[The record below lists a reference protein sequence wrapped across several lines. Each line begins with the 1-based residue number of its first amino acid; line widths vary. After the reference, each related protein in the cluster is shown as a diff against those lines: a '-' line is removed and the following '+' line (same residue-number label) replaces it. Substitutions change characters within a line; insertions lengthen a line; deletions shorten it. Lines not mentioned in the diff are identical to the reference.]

1 MQVNSQ
7 SSGSQMDS
15 VERMPGLKYRDSLEE
30 DSYGNKSISKQSLKN
45 TQNSS
50 STLNQNE
57 IVSGGD
63 SRFYKYEYEIY
74 QRKNQ
79 QQMQQEH
86 QFNHPNQGLQQF
98 DQQQHLEQFL
108 QNCLGQNQQNIH
120 QFNQI
125 DPRRRLFVQNQQNQ
139 NIQNYVRHQMGENKE
154 DVGEEQEQNQLDSAE
169 QQHENFDQNKD
180 YQEQEDEEEQEDQY
194 YDQDHTQN
202 DQNENQEHYDQKYNQ
217 NYHQNEVD
225 YEKEYEMDDLDE
237 NGNNTLGRNVLNQY
251 LQRESNKLMASKQNQ
266 QEEQFYDEENIQE
279 DEQNQYIESLVT
291 EKQDGD
297 EDGHDIIEKQQKELE
312 DKKQQHQQQQSEMHQ
327 EQQVLLYKDSLS
339 NNQSKNQT
347 PTNSQRSENYNSL
360 KQEKQN
366 EQKQSKNLDM
376 QYQLPVQMSQQLFS
390 TSIKKQQSNIIL
402 QQKQDESQKIKETYQ
417 SNQSQASS
425 KQAQNQIVI
434 ERIKQSPQNDNQS
447 NSYRDSEN
455 VYNSQAN
462 SMISNQ
468 ERQYSNNQIQYSDS
482 LNSKESFRSS
492 QNENQ
497 NSIRYSHHSQQQQ
510 QQQQLQE
517 QIQPLDEVQEQNKDN
532 FIKENHQAKQQVY
545 QIYNA
550 QNQIQNKS
558 KELQNNQQI
567 TPIQSMSKRDDHVS
581 NETFQVRNPSNL
593 DENYTYRSKESLDLT
608 KRSTLSNASATQVAQ
623 KQLYMLNLLEQK
635 EQLNSE
641 RYNMLVQD
649 EEIIEQEDM
658 ASSHRTD
665 VRVNS
670 EDYRQLK
677 QLIMSKNPSSSHYQ
691 QNEKSNLKLEDNLQF
706 NKQLSTQSQQTPENR
721 QKQLS
726 SITGNNTKEL
736 FEYSNS
742 SNKNNQTNN
751 LFDSQP
757 RGAKDCYDSTIK
769 NRLKVDLFKKLT
781 DPTMVGIQQNQSLQQ
796 DNNEIKNNQ
805 HYASDNFEKNYILNG
820 QQINQQGNQQYDQLN
835 QKSLSYVSQ
844 QQQPLNTQKE
854 INKYDFTKKEK
865 DEDIFKTA
873 KEWKQN
879 TNEQNKYFYS
889 EISPIDKGPR
899 YKPQYLTINN
909 YNNNNNSDYEEILK
923 RQQQGSPIINNDNN
937 TNQITFQNNFNFQ
950 SISNYKECLDDDQSH
965 RTPTNQ
971 NKNHINKQKYND
983 EYSYQNQDRNQNN
996 YQDNCQIQKTQDL
1009 PSQKNEYRYNFIER
1023 KQKLQNEQELG
1034 QTIENDQT
1042 KSEQNYNENSGE
1054 LSYKT
1059 PQLEPVSQ
1067 AILNRYLRRQ
1077 QGNENDQFELN
1088 NILNEKQ
1095 NQGQDQIHQMDHHT
1109 YNEYNIAKY
1118 QRKIAN
1124 YKPDFIEKLQ
1134 EYQQMSDKKKRDY
1147 EELEIEEQN
1156 ILQNYIKQKS
1166 PVLRQPKENTYMPS
1180 NALMKGINLRKINQ
1194 QMKNQVKKSLS
1205 NNNKQ
1210 MKKSHDFSN
1219 ANTSMRQVQNNSNY
1233 SMYSP
1238 QKNYLN
1244 SNSQRNDAKIRNEMI
1259 MNNLNYSPS
1268 SEIDNLNSSSN
1279 EKPNANSSYRQI
1291 KSQIN
1296 KNNKQ
1301 TYHDNNNV
1309 KKNLSPNKYE
1319 QTSNDACNQCHTCQ
1333 QHLPNSMSFQNSNS
1347 QQSKYKIAH
1356 PAQPTFFN
1364 FNQDQYQHNQ
1374 LVNLQM
1380 SDVTSPIS
1388 QIKSI
1393 TKSPIKLDSLGNS
1406 PIKFGSHLNS
1416 PFDKSTE
1423 NYAKSK
1429 GFIYDPYKFN
1439 GYDYRNIPKKHSGH
1453 NKSQSMNL
1461 NVTSKSDV
1469 HQFNLE
1475 EIEKQCVQHI
1485 QNQEYEL
1492 AQSLLTQ
1499 IESYIYQTFELNH
1512 PQRIYINYLNAR
1524 VQQGLQQSNTAV
1536 KYCERGLKEILRE
1549 ELFNDSYLFKY
1560 SFTLRQL
1567 AQCECKKIKQFQQQ
1581 KYYLTQMEE
1590 QLNICEKEFS
1600 NLNIEIARIYS
1611 DLNNKFGLH
1620 IYRELA
1626 KVCQE
1631 LKEYQNACKYIKIIQ
1646 SKMNSIDIDLSMS
1659 LIDMLIL
1666 SQLKNEAIEE
1676 SKKIIK
1682 FLRTVETN
1690 SVTVKEELLLQCI
1703 DNLAN
1708 LYFEKQEYDQSSDWF
1723 EQSLQIK
1730 THLFGQYHQITGVG
1744 YFLCGKS
1751 HHKQNNSVKAIQRLG
1766 TCISILDKHLS
1777 LFNLYSANSY
1787 LTIAEIAKKDQK
1799 IDEAIKNY
1807 KLAFERFSGIFGS
1820 DHFNCLCIL
1829 LNIIYLTCNFTQS
1842 TTQVQVVFSDIVKN
1856 TENKLSLDSV
1866 QVLNEMSNILRQH
1879 NFIQQSLEGYLI
1891 ASNILKQLKINNGTK
1906 QVDDQQI
1913 QQNLFLVY
1921 MNLASTYS
1929 ILQQHEKSIMAY
1941 FDALSISQ
1949 TLHQS
1954 QEYEFKIHNFLAQS
1968 FKAINKY
1975 FEAQKHY
1982 QEALNIISTKEGFA
1996 NEKEELRQLIRQCK
2010 KK

>member
-1 MQVNSQ
+1 
-7 SSGSQMDS
+7 
-15 VERMPGLKYRDSLEE
+15 
-30 DSYGNKSISKQSLKN
+30 
-45 TQNSS
+45 
-50 STLNQNE
+50 
-57 IVSGGD
+57 
-63 SRFYKYEYEIY
+63 
-74 QRKNQ
+74 
-79 QQMQQEH
+79 
-86 QFNHPNQGLQQF
+86 
-98 DQQQHLEQFL
+98 
-108 QNCLGQNQQNIH
+108 
-120 QFNQI
+120 
-125 DPRRRLFVQNQQNQ
+125 
-139 NIQNYVRHQMGENKE
+139 MGENEE
-154 DVGEEQEQNQLDSAE
+154 DEEEEQEQNQMDLAE
-169 QQHENFDQNKD
+169 QQQEYFDQNKENE
-180 YQEQEDEEEQEDQY
+180 EQEDEEEQEDQY

-202 DQNENQEHYDQKYNQ
+202 DQNENQEHYNQKYNS
-217 NYHQNEVD
+217 NYHHNEGE
-225 YEKEYEMDDLDE
+225 YQKEQEIYSLEE

-251 LQRESNKLMASKQNQ
+251 LQQESNKLMISKQNQ

-291 EKQDGD
+291 EKQEGGD
-297 EDGHDIIEKQQKELE
+297 EEEVEHQILQKQQKEFE
-312 DKKQQHQQQQSEMHQ
+312 DKKQYQQQQSEIHQ
-327 EQQVLLYKDSLS
+327 EQQVLLYRDSLS
-339 NNQSKNQT
+339 GNQSKSQT
-347 PTNSQRSENYNSL
+347 PTNLQRSENYNSL
-360 KQEKQN
+360 KQEKVN
-366 EQKQSKNLDM
+366 EQKQIKNLDM

-390 TSIKKQQSNIIL
+390 TSLQRQQSNQLL
-402 QQKQDESQKIKETYQ
+402 QQKQEENQKIKDTYQ

-425 KQAQNQIVI
+425 KQFQNQIAI
-434 ERIKQSPQNDNQS
+434 EKIKQVPLYDNQQ
-447 NSYRDSEN
+447 NSYRDSDN
-455 VYNSQAN
+455 AYNSQAN

-468 ERQYSNNQIQYSDS
+468 ERQSQNNQIQYSDS
-482 LNSKESFRSS
+482 LNSKDSFRSS

-510 QQQQLQE
+510 QQQHLQE
-517 QIQPLDEVQEQNKDN
+517 QIQPLDEVQEQKQDN
-532 FIKENHQAKQQVY
+532 FIKENYQTKQQAY
-545 QIYNA
+545 QAYNS
-550 QNQIQNKS
+550 QNQNQNQNK
-558 KELQNNQQI
+558 EQQNFQQV
-567 TPIQSMSKRDDHVS
+567 TPKQSVSKREDHVS
-581 NETFQVRNPSNL
+581 NETFQVRNQSNI

-649 EEIIEQEDM
+649 EEVIEQDM
-658 ASSHRTD
+658 PSSHRTD
-665 VRVNS
+665 IRVNS

-677 QLIMSKNPSSSHYQ
+677 QLIMSKNPSSQQYQ
-691 QNEKSNLKLEDNLQF
+691 YNEKISLKLEDNQQF

-757 RGAKDCYDSTIK
+757 RGGKDFYDSTTK

-781 DPTMVGIQQNQSLQQ
+781 DPTMVGNQQNQLLQQ
-796 DNNEIKNNQ
+796 NNNNIKNNQ
-805 HYASDNFEKNYILNG
+805 HYPQDNFENTYSLNML
-820 QQINQQGNQQYDQLN
+820 QNNKQGNQEADQLY
-835 QKSLSYVSQ
+835 QKSLSYHQ
-844 QQQPLNTQKE
+844 QQQPVNMQKE

-865 DEDIFKTA
+865 EEDIFKTA

-899 YKPQYLTINN
+899 YKPKYFTI
-909 YNNNNNSDYEEILK
+909 NNNNNDYEEFLK
-923 RQQQGSPIINNDNN
+923 RQQQESPLINNDNS

-950 SISNYKECLDDDQSH
+950 STSNQKELPDDNQSH

-971 NKNHINKQKYND
+971 NKNYINKQQFNDYNSYKY
-983 EYSYQNQDRNQNN
+983 QDRNLNN
-996 YQDNCQIQKTQDL
+996 DQDGSLTEKMHDL
-1009 PSQKNEYRYNFIER
+1009 PAQKNEYKYNFIER
-1023 KQKLQNEQELG
+1023 KQKLQNEHHLG
-1034 QTIENDQT
+1034 EIEDDQT
-1042 KSEQNYNENSGE
+1042 KSEQNHNENSGE

-1067 AILNRYLRRQ
+1067 AILNRYMRRQ
-1077 QGNENDQFELN
+1077 QGNENEQYELN
-1088 NILNEKQ
+1088 NILDENKNE
-1095 NQGQDQIHQMDHHT
+1095 GQDQIHQMDHLT

-1118 QRKIAN
+1118 QRKMAN

-1134 EYQQMSDKKKRDY
+1134 EYQQMSDKKKREY

-1156 ILQNYIKQKS
+1156 ILQNYVKQKS
-1166 PVLRQPKENTYMPS
+1166 PVLRQPKENIYMPS

-1194 QMKNQVKKSLS
+1194 QMKNQVKKSLNS
-1205 NNNKQ
+1205 NNKQ
-1210 MKKSHDFSN
+1210 LKRSHDFSN
-1219 ANTSMRQVQNNSNY
+1219 TNTSMRQIQNNSNY
-1233 SMYSP
+1233 SLYSP

-1244 SNSQRNDAKIRNEMI
+1244 SNSYRNDAKIRNEMI

-1279 EKPNANSSYRQI
+1279 EKPNVNSSYRLI

-1301 TYHDNNNV
+1301 SYNDDNA
-1309 KKNLSPNKYE
+1309 KKNISPNKQE
-1319 QTSNDACNQCHTCQ
+1319 QIYNDECNQCHTCK
-1333 QHLPNSMSFQNSNS
+1333 QHLPNSMSFQNSNNKD
-1347 QQSKYKIAH
+1347 SKKKIAH
-1356 PAQPTFFN
+1356 TAQPTFFN
-1364 FNQDQYQHNQ
+1364 FQTNNQDQQNQ

-1388 QIKSI
+1388 QIKSN

-1429 GFIYDPYKFN
+1429 GFVYDPQKFN
-1439 GYDYRNIPKKHSGH
+1439 GYDYRNIPKKYSGH
-1453 NKSQSMNL
+1453 SKSQSVNL
-1461 NVTSKSDV
+1461 NATSTSDV

-1475 EIEKQCVQHI
+1475 EVEKQCIQHI
-1485 QNQEYEL
+1485 QNQQFDT

-1499 IESYIYQTFELNH
+1499 IESYIYQTFQLNH
-1512 PQRIYINYLNAR
+1512 PQRMQIAAFIFYFFQTNFYDQNLNKRYINYLNAR

-1590 QLNICEKEFS
+1590 QLNYCEKEFS

-1611 DLNNKFGLH
+1611 DLNNKFGFH

-1631 LKEYQNACKYIKIIQ
+1631 LKEYQNASRYIKIIQ
-1646 SKMNSIDIDLSMS
+1646 SKINCIDIELSMS
-1659 LIDMLIL
+1659 LIEMLIH
-1666 SQLKNEAIEE
+1666 SQQKNEAIEE

-1690 SVTVKEELLLQCI
+1690 SVTVKEDLLLQCI

-1751 HHKQNNSVKAIQRLG
+1751 HHKQNNSVKAIQRLS

-1807 KLAFERFSGIFGS
+1807 KFALERFSGIFGS

-1829 LNIIYLTCNFTQS
+1829 LNLIYLTCNFTQS

-1866 QVLNEMSNILRQH
+1866 QVLNEMSNILRQN

-1891 ASNILKQLKINNGTK
+1891 ASNILKQLKINKGTK
-1906 QVDDQQI
+1906 QVDDQLI
-1913 QQNLFLVY
+1913 EQNLFLVF
-1921 MNLASTYS
+1921 MNLASTYQ
-1929 ILQQHEKSIMAY
+1929 ILNQHEKAIMAY

-1954 QEYEFKIHNFLAQS
+1954 QEYLFKIHNFLAQS

-1996 NEKEELRQLIRQCK
+1996 NEKEELRQLIKQCK

>member
-30 DSYGNKSISKQSLKN
+30 DSYGNKSISKQSFKN

-63 SRFYKYEYEIY
+63 QRLYQYEYEIY
-74 QRKNQ
+74 QRQNQ
-79 QQMQQEH
+79 QQAQQDH
-86 QFNHPNQGLQQF
+86 QFNHPNQGLSQLEQQH
-98 DQQQHLEQFL
+98 QHLEQYL

-120 QFNQI
+120 HFNQI
-125 DPRRRLFVQNQQNQ
+125 DPRRRLFVQNYQNQ
-139 NIQNYVRHQMGENKE
+139 NMQNLIGYQMGENEE
-154 DVGEEQEQNQLDSAE
+154 DEDEEEEQEYNQQDSAE
-169 QQHENFDQNKD
+169 QQQGDFDQNKKI
-180 YQEQEDEEEQEDQY
+180 QEQEDEEGQEVQY
-194 YDQDHTQN
+194 YEQDHTQN
-202 DQNENQEHYDQKYNQ
+202 NQNENQEHYNQKYNS
-217 NYHQNEVD
+217 NYHPNERD
-225 YEKEYEMDDLDE
+225 DEKEYEIDNLDE
-237 NGNNTLGRNVLNQY
+237 NGNNILGRNVLNQY
-251 LQRESNKLMASKQNQ
+251 LQRESNKLMTGKQNQ

-297 EDGHDIIEKQQKELE
+297 ENETENQIFQKQQKELD
-312 DKKQQHQQQQSEMHQ
+312 DKKQYQQQQNEMHQ
-327 EQQVLLYKDSLS
+327 EQNVLLYRDSLS

-390 TSIKKQQSNIIL
+390 TSLQRQQSNHLL
-402 QQKQDESQKIKETYQ
+402 QQKQDEIQKIKETFQ

-425 KQAQNQIVI
+425 KQVQNQFAI
-434 ERIKQSPQNDNQS
+434 EKIKQSPQYDNQS

-455 VYNSQAN
+455 MYNSQAN

-468 ERQYSNNQIQYSDS
+468 ERQTQNNQIQYTDS
-482 LNSKESFRSS
+482 LNSKDSFRSS
-492 QNENQ
+492 QNQNE

-510 QQQQLQE
+510 QQQQLKE
-517 QIQPLDEVQEQNKDN
+517 QLQPLDELKEQKQDN
-532 FIKENHQAKQQVY
+532 TIKENYQVKQQVY
-545 QIYNA
+545 QAYNSQNSS
-550 QNQIQNKS
+550 QNQNKEQQNY
-558 KELQNNQQI
+558 QQI
-567 TPIQSMSKRDDHVS
+567 TPKQSVSKREDHVS
-581 NETFQVRNPSNL
+581 NETFQVRNQSNI

-649 EEIIEQEDM
+649 EEIIEQDM

-665 VRVNS
+665 IRVNS
-670 EDYRQLK
+670 EDYWQLK
-677 QLIMSKNPSSSHYQ
+677 QLIMSKNPSSQQYQ
-691 QNEKSNLKLEDNLQF
+691 YNEKSNLKLEDNQQF

-757 RGAKDCYDSTIK
+757 RGGKDCYDSTTK

-781 DPTMVGIQQNQSLQQ
+781 DPTMVGNQQNQPSNQ
-796 DNNEIKNNQ
+796 NNIDLKNNKN
-805 HYASDNFEKNYILNG
+805 YAQDNFENSYSLNM
-820 QQINQQGNQQYDQLN
+820 QQNNKSGNQQNDQLY
-835 QKSLSYVSQ
+835 QKSLSYQQQ
-844 QQQPLNTQKE
+844 QQQPTNMQKD

-873 KEWKQN
+873 KEWRQN

-899 YKPQYLTINN
+899 YKPQYFTI
-909 YNNNNNSDYEEILK
+909 NNNNNSDYEELLK
-923 RQQQGSPIINNDNN
+923 RQQQGSPLINNDNN

-950 SISNYKECLDDDQSH
+950 SISNQKEGLDDDQSH

-971 NKNHINKQKYND
+971 YKNHINKQQDND
-983 EYSYQNQDRNQNN
+983 ECSYQQQDTNQNN
-996 YQDNCQIQKTQDL
+996 YQDGSQLQKTHDL
-1009 PSQKNEYRYNFIER
+1009 PTQKNEYRYNFIER
-1023 KQKLQNEQELG
+1023 KQKLQNKQQFG
-1034 QTIENDQT
+1034 QIIENEKA
-1042 KSEQNYNENSGE
+1042 KSEQNQNDNSGE

-1077 QGNENDQFELN
+1077 QVNENQQYEFN
-1088 NILNEKQ
+1088 NILDENK
-1095 NQGQDQIHQMDHHT
+1095 GLDQIHQMDHQT

-1118 QRKIAN
+1118 QRKMAN

-1134 EYQQMSDKKKRDY
+1134 EYQQMSDKKKREYD
-1147 EELEIEEQN
+1147 ELEIVEQN
-1156 ILQNYIKQKS
+1156 VLQNYIKQKS
-1166 PVLRQPKENTYMPS
+1166 PVLRQPKENIYMPS

-1210 MKKSHDFSN
+1210 LKRSHDFSN
-1219 ANTSMRQVQNNSNY
+1219 TNISMRQVQNNSNY
-1233 SMYSP
+1233 SLYSP

-1244 SNSQRNDAKIRNEMI
+1244 NNSYRNDAKIRNEMI

-1279 EKPNANSSYRQI
+1279 EKPNANSSYRLI
-1291 KSQIN
+1291 KNQIN
-1296 KNNKQ
+1296 KNTKQ
-1301 TYHDNNNV
+1301 NFYDDNA
-1309 KKNLSPNKYE
+1309 KKNLSPNKQE
-1319 QTSNDACNQCHTCQ
+1319 QISNEACNQCHTCK
-1333 QHLPNSMSFQNSNS
+1333 QHLPNSMSFQNSNN
-1347 QQSKYKIAH
+1347 QETRYKIAH
-1356 PAQPTFFN
+1356 TALPTFFN
-1364 FNQDQYQHNQ
+1364 FQNNNQDQYQQNQ
-1374 LVNLQM
+1374 LINFQI

-1388 QIKSI
+1388 QIKSN
-1393 TKSPIKLDSLGNS
+1393 TKSPIKLDSIENS
-1406 PIKFGSHLNS
+1406 PIKFCSHLNS
-1416 PFDKSTE
+1416 PFDKSAE

-1429 GFIYDPYKFN
+1429 GFVYDPYKFN
-1439 GYDYRNIPKKHSGH
+1439 GYDYRNIPKKYSGH
-1453 NKSQSMNL
+1453 NKSQSVNL
-1461 NVTSKSDV
+1461 NATSTSDV

-1475 EIEKQCVQHI
+1475 EVEKQCIQHI
-1485 QNQEYEL
+1485 QNQQYDH

-1499 IESYIYQTFELNH
+1499 IESYIYQTFQQNH

-1524 VQQGLQQSNTAV
+1524 IQQGLQQSSTAV

-1590 QLNICEKEFS
+1590 QLNYCEKEFS

-1611 DLNNKFGLH
+1611 DLQNKFGLH

-1646 SKMNSIDIDLSMS
+1646 SKMNFIDINLQMS
-1659 LIDMLIL
+1659 LIEMLL
-1666 SQLKNEAIEE
+1666 HSQQKNEAIEE
-1676 SKKIIK
+1676 SKKVIK
-1682 FLRTVETN
+1682 FLRTVETS
-1690 SVTVKEELLLQCI
+1690 SVIVKEELLLQCI

-1708 LYFEKQEYDQSSDWF
+1708 LYFERQEYDQSSDWF

-1777 LFNLYSANSY
+1777 LYNLYSANSY

-1807 KLAFERFSGIFGS
+1807 KFALERFSGIFGS

-1829 LNIIYLTCNFTQS
+1829 LNLIYLTCNFTQS

-1866 QVLNEMSNILRQH
+1866 QVLNEMSNILRQN

-1891 ASNILKQLKINNGTK
+1891 ASNILKQLNVNKGTK
-1906 QVDDQQI
+1906 QLEDQLI
-1913 QQNLFLVY
+1913 EQNLFLVY
-1921 MNLASTYS
+1921 MNLASTYQ

-1941 FDALSISQ
+1941 FDALNISQ
-1949 TLHQS
+1949 TLHYS
-1954 QEYEFKIHNFLAQS
+1954 SEYQFKIHNFLAQS

-1975 FEAQKHY
+1975 SEAQKHY
-1982 QEALNIISTKEGFA
+1982 QEALNIISTKEGFI
-1996 NEKEELRQLIRQCK
+1996 NEKEDLRQLIKQCK